1 MFIYTSIDLK
11 NDKSYRFVLFY
22 SYYDVNMQNTFLM
35 SFFSN
40 EKQILVYGLA
50 KNNVLFFW
58 IHNLYNSDRI
68 KSINY
73 KV

>member
-50 KNNVLFFW
+50 KNNVLFF
-58 IHNLYNSDRI
+58 
-68 KSINY
+68 
-73 KV
+73 